1 MGGLSLWLLLL
12 IVKIPS
18 CQGVFDKH
26 WRSASSRISPHC
38 YVPHTSTRCRYQ
50 RDLKG
55 MPTYLNTKTPQVK
68 NSEELLSG
76 WIFDDNSVTHSTLYP
91 AAELEAGGEQLLLHS
106 LSFAEEARS
115 RLYFAFQ
122 MWGDLAVHHP
132 ATRWS
137 SSSDALHVSLLLC
150 LLFLFVDGLPL
161 KECQYRDQ
169 ASLNAVGDLKSDVF
183 PLPGTVTFF
192 WKWNQFYG
200 KQHFWIELQAVRYKI
215 QLKNSSKT

>member
-1 MGGLSLWLLLL
+1 MSGMIWFLHICGFSSSWGDIWRDCPCDCFLL

-38 YVPHTSTRCRYQ
+38 HVPHTSTRCRYQ

-91 AAELEAGGEQLLLHS
+91 AAQLEAAGEQPAPALAL
-106 LSFAEEARS
+106 FCRRS
-115 RLYFAFQ
+115 PQQA
-122 MWGDLAVHHP
+122 W
-132 ATRWS
+132 
-137 SSSDALHVSLLLC
+137 LC
-150 LLFLFVDGLPL
+150 LPDVGRP
-161 KECQYRDQ
+161 CG
-169 ASLNAVGDLKSDVF
+169 ASSR
-183 PLPGTVTFF
+183 
-192 WKWNQFYG
+192 
-200 KQHFWIELQAVRYKI
+200 H
-215 QLKNSSKT
+215 